1 MTTVEQATTSTC
13 GTAGV
18 EGSEPASGG
27 CGQGFLTTH
36 LASVTAAF
44 ASLDR
49 VLASAQTLDAKTD
62 ELIRFAL
69 SIKARSEPC
78 VRKHFSGSL
87 AAGAT
92 EAEIAYVFA
101 LTMREAAGA
110 DDCWTHGIISDL
122 AADTATPGHDDDLG
136 GCCG

>member
-1 MTTVEQATTSTC
+1 MAPFTSALENLDQALNAARTV
-13 GTAGV
+13 
-18 EGSEPASGG
+18 
-27 CGQGFLTTH
+27 
-36 LASVTAAF
+36 
-44 ASLDR
+44 
-49 VLASAQTLDAKTD
+49 DAKTD

-78 VRKHFSGSL
+78 VRKHFVGAK

-92 EAEIAYVFA
+92 EAEIGYVFA

-110 DDCWTHGIISDL
+110 DDCWTHGIISSL
-122 AADTATPGHDDDLG
+122 VAEAGEEPS